1 MNASTA
7 AYWIGALTDVKDSL
21 HNIFKLFFNSFNSSG
36 IAKKPNLHPPAPHH
50 LLKPELTMVP
60 SG

>member
-7 AYWIGALTDVKDSL
+7 AYCMGVLTAEKDSL
-21 HNIFKLFFNSFNSSG
+21 ARIFNISIIGLRLDGN
-36 IAKKPNLHPPAPHH
+36 AKKPNLQPPAPHH
-50 LLKPELTMVP
+50 LLKPLLIIVL